1 MGIVAAVL
9 LLVTIYC
16 GSDVLAPFEA
26 RLFHHCYRLVCGLG
40 ATRSSTAVTAILIPV
55 ALRVHDAGFLDAG
68 LNRCPM

>member
-26 RLFHHCYRLVCGLG
+26 RLFHHCYRLVCGDWG
-40 ATRSSTAVTAILIPV
+40 DQEFYCGDCYPHPRSV
-55 ALRVHDAGFLDAG
+55 ARS
-68 LNRCPM
+68 